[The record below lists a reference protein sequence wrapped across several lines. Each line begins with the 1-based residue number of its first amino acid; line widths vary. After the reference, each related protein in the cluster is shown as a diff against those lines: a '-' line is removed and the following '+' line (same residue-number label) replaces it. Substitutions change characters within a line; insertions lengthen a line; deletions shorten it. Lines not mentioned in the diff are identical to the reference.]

1 MNFRTRSGA
10 IDWYSVS
17 LALFFMAVTGY
28 IVAPLV
34 IVIIT
39 SFNSAAFGA
48 FPPEGFSLRWYE
60 RLLDR
65 PEFARGFLNSMIVGL
80 LSSAVAVVAA
90 LLAAIALIR
99 YRFRGAD
106 LLRSFFLSPIVVPK
120 IVLGLAFF
128 ILFVR
133 IGIFGNLY
141 SLVLAHVVIALPF
154 ALAVLI
160 GTLSSLD
167 LALEE
172 AAQDLGASHWQIIWH
187 IILPQTR
194 IGMAVATVFAF
205 IISFDQI
212 DTTLFL
218 VRPRINTLP
227 VEMFLYTER
236 DQDLTL
242 TAVSTL
248 LIVFSIILLL
258 ISRPLVGSI
267 TDIWSRR

>member
-1 MNFRTRSGA
+1 MNFRSRNGS
-10 IDWYSVS
+10 IDWYSVT
-17 LALFFMAVTGY
+17 LATFFVAVAVY
-28 IVAPLV
+28 IVAPLI

-48 FPPEGFSLRWYE
+48 FPPEGFSLRWYQ
-60 RLLDR
+60 RLFDR
-65 PEFARGFLNSMIVGL
+65 PEFARGFVNSMIVAVF
-80 LSSAVAVVAA
+80 SSLVAVVAA

-106 LLRSFFLSPIVVPK
+106 VLRSFFLSPIVVPK

-133 IGIFGNLY
+133 LGIFGDLY
-141 SLVLAHVVIALPF
+141 SLILAHVVITLPF
-154 ALAVLI
+154 ALAVLM

-167 LALEE
+167 PALEE
-172 AAQDLGASHWQIIWH
+172 AAQDLGASHWQVIWH

-194 IGMAVATVFAF
+194 IGMAVAAIFAF

-248 LIVFSIILLL
+248 LIVFSMILLL
-258 ISRPLVGSI
+258 IARPLVGSV